1 MPAKVEA
8 MKNLF
13 LVESARNDN
22 LPIGGGLWTVLFD
35 PTSAPSTPS
44 RKWTFRGPM
53 ERMPEFAAPK
63 LGKADTDVRI
73 EATIPDDANG
83 VLYALG
89 GFSGG
94 LTLFMEDG
102 HLVYEYNLFEVERTR
117 MRSASKVPAG
127 DVVIEVKSR
136 LKEARP
142 ISPLDVVVSV
152 DGKEVMSG
160 TVPRTAPLLFT
171 ANDCLDIG
179 MDWGSPVSTEYF
191 DKAPYEFEGDIGVTT
206 ISYPE

>member
-1 MPAKVEA
+1 
-8 MKNLF
+8 
-13 LVESARNDN
+13 
-22 LPIGGGLWTVLFD
+22 
-35 PTSAPSTPS
+35 
-44 RKWTFRGPM
+44 
-53 ERMPEFAAPK
+53 MPEFAAPK

-94 LTLFMEDG
+94 LSLFMIDG
-102 HLVYEYNLFEVERTR
+102 HLYYEYNLFEVERTR
-117 MRSASKVPAG
+117 MRSESAIPAG

-152 DGKEVMSG
+152 NGKEVMSG

-191 DKAPYEFEGDIGVTT
+191 EKAPFEFEGTLGTTT
-206 ISYPE
+206 ISYPD